1 MVVGKRIAGL
11 GQSSDFMKLLLLIW
25 VLKSLKFRQGGGV
38 KFLTLVKK
46 KPPKTFKFHK
56 VLLELGCNKQL
67 RS

>member
-1 MVVGKRIAGL
+1 MGVGKRTIGS

-25 VLKSLKFRQGGGV
+25 VLKSLIFRQGGGV

-46 KPPKTFKFHK
+46 TFKFHK
-56 VLLELGCNKQL
+56 VLPALGYNKQL